1 MTAIVVRDATD
12 KARFDHDTETWTVTT
27 QNGETES
34 APVVIDARRSDDPT
48 IAVHGIPNHFRIP
61 GPQVE
66 RQTRFVQR
74 CLDLFERS
82 GATRIEAKSRIRLRR
97 WDPLPLS
104 SKFFLSGATPGAD
117 DLYEGPA
124 VLALPAGD
132 VPVQAR
138 LAGHLE
144 AIDGQYHWRGTVAGD
159 LPADV
164 LKGARTVTLSAVG
177 FSAPAR
183 VVEKTP
189 WGGYTV
195 TGTGPPPF
203 ALT

>member
-1 MTAIVVRDATD
+1 MTAIVVRDASD
-12 KARFDHDTETWTVTT
+12 KARFDSGTETWTVTT
-27 QNGETES
+27 VDGEAQS

-61 GPQVE
+61 GPHVE
-66 RQTRFVQR
+66 RQTRLVQR

-82 GATRIEAKSRIRLRR
+82 GAARIEARSRVTLRR
-97 WDPLPLS
+97 WDLLPLTS
-104 SKFFLSGATPGAD
+104 RFYLSGATPVLD
-117 DLYEGPA
+117 DLYDGPA

-132 VPVQAR
+132 VEVQAR
-138 LAGHLE
+138 LSGHLE
-144 AIDGQYHWRGTVAGD
+144 AIDGRYHWRGTVSGE

-164 LKGARTVTLSAVG
+164 LKGARTVTLSAAG
-177 FSAPAR
+177 YSAPAR

-195 TGTGPPPF
+195 TGTGTPPF

>member
-1 MTAIVVRDATD
+1 MTAIVVRDASD
-12 KARFDHDTETWTVTT
+12 RARFDSGTELWTVTT
-27 QNGETES
+27 LGGGADS

-61 GPQVE
+61 GPHVE
-66 RQTRFVQR
+66 RQTRLVQR

-82 GATRIEAKSRIRLRR
+82 GATRIEARSRITLRR
-97 WDPLPLS
+97 WNLLPLS
-104 SKFFLSGATPGAD
+104 SKFYLSGAAPVED

-124 VLALPAGD
+124 VLAVPAGD
-132 VPVQAR
+132 IEVQAR
-138 LAGHLE
+138 LSGHLE
-144 AIDGQYHWRGTVAGD
+144 AIDGRYHWRGTVTGD

-164 LKGARTVTLSAVG
+164 LKGTRTVTLSAAG
-177 FSAPAR
+177 HSAPAR

-195 TGTGPPPF
+195 TGTGTPPF

>member
-1 MTAIVVRDATD
+1 MTAIVIRAASD
-12 KARFDHDTETWTVTT
+12 KARFDAGTEMWTVTT
-27 QNGETES
+27 ADGGVNS

-48 IAVHGIPNHFRIP
+48 IAVHGIPNLFRIP
-61 GPQVE
+61 GPHVE
-66 RQTRFVQR
+66 RQTRLVQR
-74 CLDLFERS
+74 CLDLFERC
-82 GATRIEAKSRIRLRR
+82 GATRIEARSRITLRR
-97 WDPLPLS
+97 WDPLPLTG
-104 SKFFLSGATPGAD
+104 KFHLSGALPVHD

-124 VLALPAGD
+124 VLVLPAGD
-132 VPVQAR
+132 IEVQAR

-144 AIDGQYHWRGTVAGD
+144 AIDGRYHWRGTVTGD

-164 LKGARTVTLSAVG
+164 LKGARTVTLSAAG

-189 WGGYTV
+189 WGGYTI
-195 TGTGPPPF
+195 TGTGVPPF